1 MLLIKVENSC
11 VHARCA
17 GRRVHTAQCYCCR
30 WWSTWQDSYPC
41 GSSAVKDLFSFP
53 ILIISVNV
61 DVDFHVFCKLPKSCT
76 LCMQR
81 AISSKNCDGWFY
93 IKQFNIFQTCLYGI
107 RSLSVSAQTGKIL
120 QTPWYCQS
128 IINLIRALIN
138 IGSGWMYSFLKYE
151 GDRAEYF
158 SLLKINYFSYAF

>member
-1 MLLIKVENSC
+1 MPGV
-11 VHARCA
+11 
-17 GRRVHTAQCYCCR
+17 Q
-30 WWSTWQDSYPC
+30 
-41 GSSAVKDLFSFP
+41 
-53 ILIISVNV
+53 V
-61 DVDFHVFCKLPKSCT
+61 DVSTQLNVTVVGDEVPDRIATHVEVQLWKTCFLFQYLLFLLMWMLISMYFVSCLKLCT
-76 LCMQR
+76 LSMQR

-107 RSLSVSAQTGKIL
+107 RSLSVSAQTGKTL

>member
-11 VHARCA
+11 VHARRA
-17 GRRVHTAQCYCCR
+17 GRCVHTAQCYCCR
-30 WWSTWQDSYPC
+30 WWSTWQDSHPC

-61 DVDFHVFCKLPKSCT
+61 DIDFHVFCKLPKIMYT
-76 LCMQR
+76 LHAKGHKQQELW
-81 AISSKNCDGWFY
+81 WFY

-107 RSLSVSAQTGKIL
+107 RSLSVSAQTGKTL

-151 GDRAEYF
+151 GHRAEYF